1 MYVKWRNKNTKSKG
15 FTLIELVMVIT
26 IVGVLAAV
34 AIPNYIDM
42 RTDARNAACNGLRGT
57 MNSAAAIYYAD
68 QVRQGNAGS
77 FPATLV
83 ITKGLIPNWNE
94 ADIPSGHVI
103 TWDSAKGRASC
114 AFDTD
119 GLNYH

>member
-1 MYVKWRNKNTKSKG
+1 MYVKWNSRNSNAKG

-57 MNSAAAIYYAD
+57 LNSAAAIYYAD

-77 FPATLV
+77 FPATLAA
-83 ITKGLIPNWNE
+83 TKALIPNWNE
-94 ADIPSGHVI
+94 ADVPSGHTL
-103 TWDSAKGRASC
+103 TWNSTKGRASC
-114 AFDTD
+114 DVDSD
-119 GLNYH
+119 GLDYH